1 MNVMMDTV
9 VTVKS
14 ALILMNVKVAIIFV
28 TSMRIVLIS
37 LEPMG
42 RDSKLFLMIHDST
55 NRITFLNSIKVVF
68 VKLDIKAMEMF
79 VWM

>member
-1 MNVMMDTV
+1 MMDTV

>member
-1 MNVMMDTV
+1 MMDTV

-79 VWM
+79 V